1 MMMICKDWYAGE
13 AQVRG
18 EPGVAVEKSG
28 RAWDGAGKDFS
39 VFQPPA
45 RWSVPQPG
53 FSNDGQAPGVACV
66 AKGGG
71 KEKGEMN
78 KE

>member
-1 MMMICKDWYAGE
+1 M
-13 AQVRG
+13 RG
-18 EPGVAVEKSG
+18 EPGMALEKSG
-28 RAWDGAGKDFS
+28 RAWDGARKDFR

-45 RWSVPQPG
+45 RWSATHPG
-53 FSNDGQAPGVACV
+53 FLIDGQVSGVACV